1 MNAAASSFCN
11 NEVDTQVSSIYCVV
25 TFFFLAVVFSSVMK
39 NSNRIDG
46 THFVLS
52 KNPFS
57 LLFT

>member
-11 NEVDTQVSSIYCVV
+11 NEVDTQVSSIYYVV
-25 TFFFLAVVFSSVMK
+25 TFFFLAVVFGSAMK

-46 THFVLS
+46 THFMLS